1 MRTKYVASFAGAIL
15 VCSLVGLTTYRDF
28 ADGPLLPF
36 AATVIAATGTAFGAY
51 GAARTRWP
59 FGHPVPILIC
69 FAIALPI
76 PVLHAVRLLHPAGR
90 GWPLIQLRPDVKSDP
105 AVSNEWT
112 VTLDPG
118 ATMSVVPNGILVA
131 NQPRARASL
140 ELVMPT
146 TSPWWLTFPF
156 RSLLPKAFD
165 DRSYAESASFDLTIE
180 PAGSFFVVSE
190 TENLLVQLNV
200 SGMHVTYRPVGMP
213 AESVEILR
221 DREAVT
227 GRHLWMIRCDPEW
240 ITLNVDGFEVFARRS
255 PRPLG
260 FIRIGE
266 TRSDEL
272 HGGTIRIHRVAYSRW
287 WAGSRRGWWPS

>member
-1 MRTKYVASFAGAIL
+1 M
-15 VCSLVGLTTYRDF
+15 
-28 ADGPLLPF
+28 
-36 AATVIAATGTAFGAY
+36 
-51 GAARTRWP
+51 
-59 FGHPVPILIC
+59 
-69 FAIALPI
+69 
-76 PVLHAVRLLHPAGR
+76 
-90 GWPLIQLRPDVKSDP
+90 
-105 AVSNEWT
+105 
-112 VTLDPG
+112 TLDPG

-200 SGMHVTYRPVGMP
+200 SGIHVTYRPVGMP

-227 GRHLWMIRCDPEW
+227 GQHLWMFRCDPEW

-287 WAGSRRGWWPS
+287 WAGSRRAWWPS

>member
-1 MRTKYVASFAGAIL
+1 MHFRLNPWATAGLAIAVMMIGL
-15 VCSLVGLTTYRDF
+15 VSIATYRDF
-28 ADGPLLPF
+28 ADGPQLPF
-36 AATVIAATGTAFGAY
+36 AATVIAATGTAFGVY
-51 GAARTRWP
+51 GASRTRWP

-76 PVLHAVRLLHPAGR
+76 PVLHAARLLHPAGR

-105 AVSNEWT
+105 AVNTEWT

-118 ATMSVVPNGILVA
+118 ATMSVVPDGILVA

-146 TSPWWLTFPF
+146 TSPWWPTFPF

-200 SGMHVTYRPVGMP
+200 SGMH
-213 AESVEILR
+213 SL
-221 DREAVT
+221 T
-227 GRHLWMIRCDPEW
+227 GQ
-240 ITLNVDGFEVFARRS
+240 
-255 PRPLG
+255 
-260 FIRIGE
+260 
-266 TRSDEL
+266 
-272 HGGTIRIHRVAYSRW
+272 
-287 WAGSRRGWWPS
+287 

>member
-1 MRTKYVASFAGAIL
+1 MAHCFRSRL
-15 VCSLVGLTTYRDF
+15 RLSLRQ
-28 ADGPLLPF
+28 GPPS
-36 AATVIAATGTAFGAY
+36 ACTGQHELG
-51 GAARTRWP
+51 
-59 FGHPVPILIC
+59 GHSGNPVPILIC

-76 PVLHAVRLLHPAGR
+76 PVLHVVRFLHPAGR
-90 GWPLIQLRPDVKSDP
+90 GMPLIQLRPDVKSDP
-105 AVSNEWT
+105 AVNNEWT

-287 WAGSRRGWWPS
+287 WAGSRRAWWPS